1 MTEHDPSAAAVPLL
15 QLKGVRHGY
24 PRRGR
29 MHHVLKDV
37 DVDFHAGR
45 VHAIVGPSGSGKSTL
60 LSIAGGLNPPTSGHL
75 YFRGQD
81 VAALGPGRY
90 RNRHA
95 ATVFQSLN
103 LITYLTAVQNIT
115 CAMEI
120 AGVRGGNRRR
130 RAAEL
135 LAAVGIDEQ
144 DRDRRV
150 LQLSGGQQ
158 QRVAIAR
165 ALACDVDILLADE
178 PTGALDEDTAADIVR
193 LFRDLAHRQGKCV
206 VLVTHARAVA
216 DASDHVFRLK
226 RGTLVHGTTA

>member
-1 MTEHDPSAAAVPLL
+1 M
-15 QLKGVRHGY
+15 
-24 PRRGR
+24 
-29 MHHVLKDV
+29 
-37 DVDFHAGR
+37 
-45 VHAIVGPSGSGKSTL
+45 
-60 LSIAGGLNPPTSGHL
+60 
-75 YFRGQD
+75 
-81 VAALGPGRY
+81 
-90 RNRHA
+90 
-95 ATVFQSLN
+95 
-103 LITYLTAVQNIT
+103 
-115 CAMEI
+115 
-120 AGVRGGNRRR
+120 RGGNRRR